1 MLELLAQKKMCA
13 SFYLVETLASIYY
26 TIIALLSL
34 LLFLVY
40 DFLSSCAM
48 CLSMK
53 ILFAVKTLSHAV
65 GGGEKLACFVASAF
79 SKDPEYDVWLLSF
92 DATQDKAFYPVADA
106 VNRCFLAHGS
116 PGQRTTAIGFL
127 KSLFALR
134 KSVLAIRPD
143 IVVAFMHSMF
153 IPMQMA
159 LYGTGIKVVLSEH
172 TVPVY
177 YKTRPV
183 QFMLL
188 QISCIMTNNITIAT
202 NEVKELYPKNM
213 RKKMTV
219 LTNPIGSDYQRDDAM
234 MDHKMILSVGRLNK
248 DKDHEILIRAFAL
261 LHGHTSAKDWR
272 VVIYGD
278 GEEKEHL
285 ERLIKEHGLNGH
297 VLLAGVTKDMDSVYK
312 AAGLYVHP
320 SRYESFGLV
329 TAEAMSHGLPVIGFS
344 DCPGTMEI
352 IDDGITG
359 ILVKT
364 RTAHDMATQILYLL
378 EHEDVRAQF
387 GEAAYKK
394 SMQWHPE
401 RVIAQWKDYACRCLE

>member
-1 MLELLAQKKMCA
+1 
-13 SFYLVETLASIYY
+13 
-26 TIIALLSL
+26 
-34 LLFLVY
+34 
-40 DFLSSCAM
+40 
-48 CLSMK
+48 MK

-79 SKDPEYDVWLLSF
+79 AKDRAYDVWLLSF
-92 DATQDKAFYPVADA
+92 DAPQDKAFYPVDDA
-106 VNRCFLAHGS
+106 VKRCFMAHGS
-116 PGQRTTAIGFL
+116 PGQRTSVAGFL
-127 KSLFALR
+127 KSLYTLR
-134 KSVLAIRPD
+134 KAVLDVRPD

-153 IPMQMA
+153 VPMQMA
-159 LYGTGIKVVLSEH
+159 LFGTGIKVVLSEH

-177 YKTRPV
+177 YKPRPIE
-183 QFMLL
+183 FALL
-188 QISCIMTNNITIAT
+188 QLVCIMTNNITIAT
-202 NEVKELYPKNM
+202 REVKELYPQNM

-219 LTNPIGSDYQRDDAM
+219 LPNPIGSDYQCDDAM
-234 MDHKMILSVGRLNK
+234 MSHKVILSVGRLNK

-261 LHGHTSAKDWR
+261 LMARGFAQDWCL
-272 VVIYGD
+272 VIYGD
-278 GEEKEHL
+278 GAEKENLNALIHEL
-285 ERLIKEHGLNGH
+285 SVTERVH
-297 VLLAGVTKDMDSVYK
+297 LAGVSKDMDSVYK
-312 AAGLYVHP
+312 SAGLYVHP

-352 IDDGITG
+352 IDDGVTG

-378 EHEDVRAQF
+378 EHEDMRVQF